1 MCKRKLDSKCQALLI
16 LSKELDQCRSERD
29 QFKLMAEQLQQRYQ
43 NIKRQLG
50 QVYSTLS
57 YDCLCFFFLLVN
69 QIHLVGTKMYEAVE
83 NL

>member
-57 YDCLCFFFLLVN
+57 YDCLWVFFISESNTFCR
-69 QIHLVGTKMYEAVE
+69 YENV
-83 NL
+83 

>member
-57 YDCLCFFFLLVN
+57 YDCLWFFF
-69 QIHLVGTKMYEAVE
+69 Y
-83 NL
+83 